1 MWNYKVSTCKQC
13 GESRITRKDAI
24 HRKWHTGMCRKCVSD
39 SQKVRWIVAWK
50 EIKEHSSWR
59 SMISRCYNKNN
70 KDYHRYGGSWITV
83 YEWRRHGSKWFEE
96 FLNYLWT
103 SPTPQHSIDRIDNS
117 KWYIPWNVRR
127 ATLSVQNSNKRN
139 VTSYLG
145 ISAAGWSKGLGY
157 NRTCIKYHM
166 NRWKTLEDS
175 IWLLA
180 SPYQMIYIKM
190 LVH

>member
-1 MWNYKVSTCKQC
+1 MSTCKSC
-13 GESRITRKDAI
+13 NEVRTIRKDAVY
-24 HRKWHTGMCRKCVSD
+24 RKWHTGMCRKCISI
-39 SQKVRWIVAWK
+39 SQKKRRIASWK
-50 EIKEHSSWR
+50 EIKEHSSRR

-70 KDYHRYGGSWITV
+70 KDYSRYWGSGIAV
-83 YEWRRHGSKWFEE
+83 YEWWRNWREWFED
-96 FLNYLWT
+96 FIKYLWVAPT
-103 SPTPQHSIDRIDNS
+103 SKHSIDRIDNS